1 MALVSSYSE
10 AVLRSKTGGPVVG
23 QPTEVHT
30 EAKNA
35 IGKVALDQFDN
46 EYVYLKGVTGVVE
59 GMAVTFDEAGVTA
72 LLAANAKGQIAWG
85 TGLTVSSTYGWYA
98 RYSPGSGLLA
108 RVVTGTADNAF
119 LGKETNDGE
128 IGDGR
133 AAGDQIYGVM
143 SRAANATGA
152 TVLQLI
158 STFCYPFVDDIYGS

>member
-10 AVLRSKTGGPVVG
+10 ARIRSISGGPVSG
-23 QPTEVHT
+23 QPGEVHT
-30 EAKNA
+30 TAKNA
-35 IGKVALDQFDN
+35 IGTPALDQFDN
-46 EYVYLKGVTGVVE
+46 EYVYLKGVTGTVE
-59 GMAVTFDEAGVTA
+59 GMAVTYDEAGVTA
-72 LLAANAKGQIAWG
+72 LLVANAKGAIAWA
-85 TGLTVSSTYGWYA
+85 TGLTIGSTYGWYA
-98 RYSPGSGLLA
+98 RFSPGSGILA

-143 SRAANATGA
+143 SRAGNSSGA